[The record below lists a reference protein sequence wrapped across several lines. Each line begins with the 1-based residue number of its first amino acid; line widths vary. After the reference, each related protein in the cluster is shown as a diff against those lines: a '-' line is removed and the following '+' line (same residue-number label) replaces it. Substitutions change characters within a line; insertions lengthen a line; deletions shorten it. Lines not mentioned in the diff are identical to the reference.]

1 MATCIVSRAMQLDG
15 AAALSGILL
24 AVGIAAYLVLVAVYA
39 GRLAIN
45 RAGVRADAAEPGR
58 AFGFFTLA
66 AGSNVLAARLAAD
79 DHLAAAAVLLVIG
92 GVSWAS
98 LGYLLPPLLAGRG
111 LGGASGSWFLW
122 PVATQSV
129 AVGLTSLPPPWP
141 GGLVAVAVACWAVGV
156 IGYLLVAGLVTAARL
171 AFPVRPAA
179 LTPGYWVFMGASAIS
194 VLAGAQI
201 LRLPPSPLTTATHAV
216 VAGSS
221 VMLWAFGTWLVPL
234 LLILGVWRHVR
245 HRVPLAYEP
254 GMWSMVFPI
263 GMYGVAG
270 RELGAALRLP
280 WLVTLGRDEAW
291 LALAAWAAVSLAM
304 ILAALP
310 RRAPASASA
319 SASGHLYRV
328 TILSAL
334 VAVGCLPDPGRVVAG
349 VKRYKFQ
356 ALVMLNGK
364 EPDARPG
371 PDPRRMVLRG
381 RERRIPAQQALLRPD
396 QLRRRRAVPPG
407 RPAAAGHGAAGGR
420 RRRRLLRCRRPF
432 RRVDGGRRRAGRR
445 HPAPVRLTGG
455 PAPRPR
461 RPGRR
466 RAWPPARPG
475 RWRARAG
482 VPGEPGSASAGPG
495 RRRG

>member
-45 RAGVRADAAEPGR
+45 RAGVRADAADPGR
-58 AFGFFTLA
+58 AFGFFTLT
-66 AGSNVLAARLAAD
+66 AGSDVLAARLAAD

-92 GVSWAS
+92 GVSWVG

-111 LGGASGSWFLW
+111 LGGVSGSWFLW

-263 GMYGVAG
+263 GMYGVAS

-310 RRAPASASA
+310 RRAPASAS
-319 SASGHLYRV
+319 GHLYRV
-328 TILSAL
+328 TILNAL
-334 VAVGCLPDPGRVVAG
+334 VAVRCLPDPGRVVAG

-381 RERRIPAQQALLRPD
+381 RNDESRRSKLFSALISCDDDGPFRP
-396 QLRRRRAVPPG
+396 
-407 RPAAAGHGAAGGR
+407 GGR
-420 RRRRLLRCRRPF
+420 QQLVTVRLAGDDVADYFGVGGHFDVWMGDDVGQGVVTRRLF
-432 RRVDGGRRRAGRR
+432 V
-445 HPAPVRLTGG
+445 
-455 PAPRPR
+455 
-461 RPGRR
+461 
-466 RAWPPARPG
+466 
-475 RWRARAG
+475 
-482 VPGEPGSASAGPG
+482 
-495 RRRG
+495 

>member
-45 RAGVRADAAEPGR
+45 RAGVRADAADPGR

-92 GVSWAS
+92 GVSWAG

-122 PVATQSV
+122 PVAAQSV

-179 LTPGYWVFMGASAIS
+179 LTPAYWVFMGASAIS

-263 GMYGVAG
+263 GMYGVAS
-270 RELGAALRLP
+270 RELGAALGVP
-280 WLVTLGRDEAW
+280 WLVTLGQDEAW
-291 LALAAWAAVSLAM
+291 LALAAWAAV
-304 ILAALP
+304 
-310 RRAPASASA
+310 
-319 SASGHLYRV
+319 
-328 TILSAL
+328 
-334 VAVGCLPDPGRVVAG
+334 
-349 VKRYKFQ
+349 
-356 ALVMLNGK
+356 
-364 EPDARPG
+364 
-371 PDPRRMVLRG
+371 
-381 RERRIPAQQALLRPD
+381 
-396 QLRRRRAVPPG
+396 
-407 RPAAAGHGAAGGR
+407 
-420 RRRRLLRCRRPF
+420 CRSP
-432 RRVDGGRRRAGRR
+432 
-445 HPAPVRLTGG
+445 
-455 PAPRPR
+455 
-461 RPGRR
+461 
-466 RAWPPARPG
+466 
-475 RWRARAG
+475 
-482 VPGEPGSASAGPG
+482 
-495 RRRG
+495 

>member
-24 AVGIAAYLVLVAVYA
+24 AAGIAAYLVLAAVYA
-39 GRLAIN
+39 GRFAVN
-45 RAGVRADAAEPGR
+45 RAGVCADAADPGR

-66 AGSNVLAARLAAD
+66 AGSDVLAARLAAGGGP
-79 DHLAAAAVLLVIG
+79 AAATVLVVIG
-92 GVSWAS
+92 GISWLVLS
-98 LGYLLPPLLAGRG
+98 YLLPALRAGRG
-111 LGGASGSWFLW
+111 LRGASGSWFLW

-141 GGLVAVAVACWAVGV
+141 DGLVTVAVACWAVGV

-171 AFPVRPAA
+171 AFPVRPGE

-201 LRLPPSPLTTATHAV
+201 LRLPASPLTTATHAV

-234 LLILGVWRHVR
+234 LVIMSAWRHVR

-263 GMYGVAG
+263 GMYGVAS
-270 RELGAALRLP
+270 RELGAALRVP

-291 LALAAWAAVSLAM
+291 LALAAWVAVSLAM
-304 ILAALP
+304 GLALAP
-310 RRAPASASA
+310 ARGSRAPAP
-319 SASGHLYRV
+319 GHLYRV
-328 TILSAL
+328 TILTAL
-334 VAVGCLPDPGRVVAG
+334 ATARWVPDPGRVVAE

-356 ALVMLNGK
+356 AMVTLDRK
-364 EPDARPG
+364 EPEARLG

-381 RERRIPAQQALLRPD
+381 RNDESRSSKLFSALISCD
-396 QLRRRRAVPPG
+396 DDG
-407 RPAAAGHGAAGGR
+407 
-420 RRRRLLRCRRPF
+420 PF
-432 RRVDGGRRRAGRR
+432 RPGSRQRLVTL
-445 HPAPVRLTGG
+445 RLTGDDV
-455 PAPRPR
+455 ADYF
-461 RPGRR
+461 
-466 RAWPPARPG
+466 
-475 RWRARAG
+475 G
-482 VPGEPGSASAGPG
+482 VGSHFDMWLGDDVG
-495 RRRG
+495 QGVVTLRLFV